1 MGNEINTRSQILLAS
16 FVSKMS
22 ASMQVAANEKKLKY
36 SDGDYYKRVKLP
48 ISANGM
54 QDLLLNDDSQ
64 KDGFCSISKQ
74 KINQGCAFMA
84 DRFTFKVAIYTV
96 PESNPVA
103 YDSWS
108 EGAQVYTSFDELP
121 AAVKTALAAL
131 ACAELEFTVN
141 GDRQW
146 IAPVNSFNQETILS
160 NSNKDG
166 KNVSAPCFVSD
177 EQLMQFRLHLPQGIA
192 LPSGYYVAVEVCM
205 HGAECRI
212 AR

>member
-1 MGNEINTRSQILLAS
+1 MGNEINTRSQLLLAS
-16 FVSKMS
+16 YKDQMS
-22 ASMQVAANEKKLKY
+22 ASMQAAADKGKLKY
-36 SDGDYYKRVKLP
+36 SDGYYFKRAKLP

-84 DRFTFKVAIYTV
+84 DRFTFKVAYYEI
-96 PESNPVA
+96 PQSNPIS
-103 YDSWS
+103 YDAWL
-108 EGAQVYTSFDELP
+108 EGGQFYYSLDALP
-121 AAVKTALAAL
+121 SAVIAAL
-131 ACAELEFTVN
+131 APLTCAELEFTVN
-141 GDRQW
+141 GDRKW
-146 IAPVNSFNQETILS
+146 MAPVNSFNQETLGA

-166 KNVSAPCFVSD
+166 KNVSAPVFVND

-192 LPSGYYVAVEVCM
+192 VASGYYIAVEVCM
-205 HGAECRI
+205 FGAECRI